1 MSATNRGT
9 QRKANDYY
17 PTPKY
22 TVESLLRVLDLSN
35 VQTFAE
41 PCMGDGAII
50 NLIDVPLKYSA
61 ELSSGIDYFD
71 VTFDNV
77 DLIITN
83 PPFSL
88 AIDFLIKSLSE
99 AKSVFYLLPHSILG
113 SKDRVTFWQ
122 NNRPTHML
130 NVPARPSFTGKGTDA
145 REYAWFGWD
154 KLGICTLPQGIH
166 VLDYHKPR
174 KEKL

>member
-1 MSATNRGT
+1 MSATNRGNT
-9 QRKANDYY
+9 ERKANDYY

-22 TVESLLRVLDLSN
+22 TVESLLDVLIMDN

-50 NLIDVPLKYSA
+50 NQMDVPMKYSA
-61 ELSSGIDYFD
+61 ELSLGTDYFD
-71 VTFDNV
+71 MDFSGV

-113 SKDRVTFWQ
+113 SKERVTFWQ
-122 NNRPTHML
+122 NNRPSHML
-130 NVPARPSFTGKGTDA
+130 SLPARPSFTGKGTDA
-145 REYAWFGWD
+145 REYAWFAWD
-154 KLGICTLPQGIH
+154 RLGICLLEPGIH

-174 KEKL
+174 KK